1 MSAYWLLT
9 VAIACEVVAT
19 ISLKSTEGFSRLLPT
34 VAVVVGYLISFGALG
49 MALQQGLNLNVG
61 YAIWSGVG
69 TSVIAVAGVVIYH
82 EHLSLPAI
90 LGLVLIVAGVLLLHV
105 DHDGTTPRADANSA
119 AAHPLRRQIS

>member
-1 MSAYWLLT
+1 MSAYWLLA

-34 VAVVVGYLISFGALG
+34 VAVVVGYLISFGTLG

-69 TSVIAVAGVVIYH
+69 TSVIAVAGVVIYD
-82 EHLSLPAI
+82 EYLSLPAV

-105 DHDGTTPRADANSA
+105 DHGASQSTDPTPA
-119 AAHPLRRQIS
+119 AAHP